1 MSVSTPTEALDIQDF
16 QFKLLCRLQ
25 VFHAEENLGAP
36 AVNLVATASKY
47 GLIFVGCPSSIQ
59 VLQSSSLV
67 KLGSSAVTGE
77 VSEYPRRE
85 VPLPSRPSHFA
96 VSCDQSYLV
105 VTLLKDLCVHALV
118 YNVPSF
124 ASQGWEQQAD
134 RCFSVLLLPKH
145 CVLVVYKLPVRL
157 SEPFPFSGYFRSSR
171 PDISPSECRHL
182 TTGL

>member
-1 MSVSTPTEALDIQDF
+1 MAFRIKRTSPQFTPNTAATEQ
-16 QFKLLCRLQ
+16 R
-25 VFHAEENLGAP
+25 
-36 AVNLVATASKY
+36 
-47 GLIFVGCPSSIQ
+47 

-105 VTLLKDLCVHALV
+105 VHSAQRLV
-118 YNVPSF
+118 CPRARLQCAIFCFSDF
-124 ASQGWEQQAD
+124 QGWEQQAD
-134 RCFSVLLLPKH
+134 QCLSVLLLPKH

-157 SEPFPFSGYFRSSR
+157 SEPFPFKRLLPPLR
-171 PDISPSECRHL
+171 TRHL
-182 TTGL
+182 SLRVSPPNDWPLMNTL